1 MTTHVRAP
9 SGTGR
14 ATLCGNILNH
24 LDHIALAGERV
35 SCPECLKILEV
46 KNIAGKPMTTE
57 EDLVNQPSH
66 YTQGGIEVID
76 YIEAKLTAEAFRGY
90 LEGNV
95 IKYLSRWRD
104 KGGVQDLKKAQ
115 WYLNRL
121 VKREDM

>member
-1 MTTHVRAP
+1 
-9 SGTGR
+9 
-14 ATLCGNILNH
+14 
-24 LDHIALAGERV
+24 
-35 SCPECLKILEV
+35 
-46 KNIAGKPMTTE
+46 MTTE